1 MDKRIIKKIEKIVGK
16 DNISFKQE
24 DLICYSYDASNRKYL
39 PDLVVHPASTEEIS
53 AVLKLANRENIH
65 VVPRGAGC
73 GFSGGAV
80 PIKGGVV
87 LVLTRLNRILE
98 IDIDNLI
105 AVVEPGVVT
114 KKLQTEV
121 EKIGLFYPPDPASLE
136 YCTLGGNIAEC
147 AGGPRAFKYGV
158 TREYILGLEV
168 VLPTGEIINTGSRVM
183 KNVVGYDLTRLII
196 GSEGTLGIAT
206 KIIIKLIPLPPN
218 RRILQAIF
226 SKSEH
231 ATQAVASIIKN
242 RIIPSTIE
250 FMDQASI
257 NAVEDYL
264 QIGLPRHI
272 QALLVIEIDGNAHQ
286 VEEDSYRIEDI
297 CLKLGAE
304 KVVIAKD
311 EKEEEEIW
319 KVRRSVSPAIARVR
333 NTKINEDIVVPRS
346 KIPELISYAQELS
359 KTLDVIIICFGHA
372 GDGNIHVNFMYNKE
386 DEEESKRTHVAVDKL
401 FDKVLALEG
410 SISGE
415 HGIGFMKSPYLTR
428 ELSPQTIEIM
438 KRIKKAFDP
447 NNILNPGKIFPD

>member
-1 MDKRIIKKIEKIVGK
+1 MDKRIIKKLEKIVGK
-16 DNISFKQE
+16 DNISFQQE
-24 DLICYSYDASNRKYL
+24 DLICYSYDAANRKYL
-39 PDLVVHPASTEEIS
+39 PDLVVHPALTEEIS
-53 AVLKLANRENIH
+53 AVLKLANREKIP

-80 PIKGGVV
+80 PIKGGIV

-168 VLPTGEIINTGSRVM
+168 VLPTGEIITTGSRVM

-226 SKSEH
+226 SKSEQ

-264 QIGLPRHI
+264 QIGLPRHS
-272 QALLVIEIDGNAHQ
+272 QALLVIEIDGHSHQ
-286 VEEDSYRIEDI
+286 VEKDSYRIEDI

-304 KVVIAKD
+304 KVVIA
-311 EKEEEEIW
+311 ENQKEEEEIW

-359 KTLDVIIICFGHA
+359 KTLEVIIICFGHA

-401 FDKVLALEG
+401 FDKVLALGG

-438 KRIKKAFDP
+438 KRIKKTFDP

>member
-1 MDKRIIKKIEKIVGK
+1 MDKRIVKEIEKIVGK
-16 DNISFKQE
+16 DYVSYLQE
-24 DLICYSYDASNRKYL
+24 DLICYSYDAANRKYL
-39 PDLVVHPASTEEIS
+39 PDLVVHPVSAEEIS
-53 AVLKLANRENIH
+53 AILKLANREGIP

-80 PIKGGVV
+80 PIRGGIV
-87 LVLTRLNRILE
+87 LVITRMNRILR
-98 IDIDNLI
+98 IDADNLI

-114 KKLQTEV
+114 KKLQSAV

-168 VLPTGEIINTGSRVM
+168 VLPTGEIITTGSQVM

-196 GSEGTLGIAT
+196 GSEGTLGIVT
-206 KIIIKLIPLPPN
+206 KIIIKLIPLPSN

-226 SKSEH
+226 SKAEH
-231 ATQAVASIIKN
+231 ATQAVASIIKK

-250 FMDQASI
+250 FIDQASI

-264 QIGLPRHI
+264 KIGLPRHS
-272 QALLVIEIDGNAHQ
+272 QALLVIEIDGHPHQ
-286 VEEDSYRIEDI
+286 VEDDSRVIENI
-297 CLKLGAE
+297 CRKLGAE
-304 KVVIAKD
+304 KVIIAKNQ
-311 EKEEEEIW
+311 EEEEEIW

-333 NTKINEDIVVPRS
+333 NTKLNEDVVVPRS
-346 KIPELISYAQELS
+346 KIPELISYAEELS
-359 KTLDVIIICFGHA
+359 KTLEVIIICFGHA

-386 DEEESKRTHVAVDKL
+386 DEEESKRIYSAVDKL
-401 FDKVLALEG
+401 FDKVIALGG

-415 HGIGFMKSPYLTR
+415 HGIGFTKSPYITR
-428 ELSPQTIEIM
+428 ELSPQNIEIM